1 MYYRLSYVGCNL
13 SLIIR
18 FLGMAIHTFASM
30 AGEEI
35 RDVATR
41 GMARFTGPA
50 HPVLHRR
57 PGVFVEKLRID
68 PATPLKGP
76 NYSHYHINNTKNI
89 IRI

>member
-41 GMARFTGPA
+41 GMVRFTGM
-50 HPVLHRR
+50 LR
-57 PGVFVEKLRID
+57 EK
-68 PATPLKGP
+68 GF
-76 NYSHYHINNTKNI
+76 
-89 IRI
+89 